1 MAKTATM
8 INHNSIS
15 IKNYFKDLKK
25 IESKTGDEQIE
36 LIRQAKLGNEKALE
50 TVINS
55 NLRFVVSV
63 AKDFQ
68 HYGLPLE
75 DLISEGNIGL
85 MKAVD
90 KFDSTKGFRFI
101 SYAVWWVRQS
111 IMQSVYENGN
121 SIRIPINKLN
131 IINKVTKHLD
141 KLYNELD
148 REPTIE
154 EISQSAELTQA
165 EVGAVIRENFIS
177 LSLDE
182 KIFDDS
188 EQSKGS
194 QLPSDSFSDFENM
207 MEEKTLREQIKNV
220 VDTLSK
226 KEKEVI
232 KMYFGLDGYHEM
244 SLKEIGAELDLTNE
258 RVRQIKEFGL
268 KKLRTYSKSEPLRE
282 FRKI

>member
-121 SIRIPINKLN
+121 SIRIPINKIN

-182 KIFDDS
+182 KIFDD
-188 EQSKGS
+188 K
-194 QLPSDSFSDFENM
+194 
-207 MEEKTLREQIKNV
+207 
-220 VDTLSK
+220 
-226 KEKEVI
+226 
-232 KMYFGLDGYHEM
+232 
-244 SLKEIGAELDLTNE
+244 
-258 RVRQIKEFGL
+258 
-268 KKLRTYSKSEPLRE
+268 
-282 FRKI
+282 

>member
-121 SIRIPINKLN
+121 SIRIPINKIN

-244 SLKEIGAELDLTNE
+244 SLKEIGVELDLTNE

>member
-1 MAKTATM
+1 MAKTAT
-8 INHNSIS
+8 IVNHNSIS
-15 IKNYFKDLKK
+15 IRNYFKDLKK
-25 IESKTGDEQIE
+25 IESKTWDEQLE
-36 LIRQAKLGNEKALE
+36 LIKKAQKGDGKALE
-50 TVINS
+50 ILINS

-63 AKDFQ
+63 AKDYQ

-85 MKAVD
+85 MKAVE
-90 KFDSTKGFRFI
+90 KFDPSKGYKFI

-121 SIRIPINKLN
+121 SIRIPINKIN
-131 IINKVTKHLD
+131 IINKVTKQID

-154 EISQSAELTQA
+154 EISKSANLTA
-165 EVGAVIRENFIS
+165 EEVGAVLKENFIS
-177 LSLDE
+177 ISLDE
-182 KIFDDS
+182 KIFEDS
-188 EQSKGS
+188 EQEKSS
-194 QLPSDSFSDFENM
+194 QVISDSFSEFEEM
-207 MEEKTLREQIKNV
+207 LEEKTLKEQIKNV
-220 VDTLSK
+220 IETLSN
-226 KEKEVI
+226 KEREVI

-268 KKLRTYSKSEPLRE
+268 KKLRSYSNSESLKE
-282 FRKI
+282 FRRV